1 MRLWYTFLLCSVVF
15 FGWAHRGNSHEM
27 SPAYPK
33 FVFSHLEGLMKTTVN
48 IFNRR
53 KDVSFFEI
61 EVFDEDWNPL
71 PFAAQSRLLQLQYL
85 EKKSVN
91 VYIRRKDLNRVE
103 YVCTRSKIFMGEGT
117 TKVSSKICS
126 RVKNE

>member
-1 MRLWYTFLLCSVVF
+1 
-15 FGWAHRGNSHEM
+15 
-27 SPAYPK
+27 
-33 FVFSHLEGLMKTTVN
+33 MKTTVN

-61 EVFDEDWNPL
+61 EVFDEDWTPL

-103 YVCTRSKIFMGEGT
+103 YVCTRSKIFMGKGT